1 MAGLCSAI
9 GAITVGQLR
18 GNRTIVMINLPLHTL
33 DFIITAHFKAHSLV
47 LCVAFV
53 GMPCISNAQTP
64 AEDVAAQVRLQ
75 GHRCDQPITASRDS
89 SLSKPDSAVWFLKC
103 RNARYRVRL
112 DPDMAA
118 RITKLKKKSR

>member
-1 MAGLCSAI
+1 M
-9 GAITVGQLR
+9 R
-18 GNRTIVMINLPLHTL
+18 GDQALHTL
-33 DFIITAHFKAHSLV
+33 DSITAHFKAQSLV

-75 GHRCDQPITASRDS
+75 GYRCDQPITTRRDAR
-89 SLSKPDSAVWFLKC
+89 LSKPDSAVWFLKC
-103 RNARYRVRL
+103 RNASYRVRL

-118 RITKLKKKSR
+118 RVTNLKKKSQ